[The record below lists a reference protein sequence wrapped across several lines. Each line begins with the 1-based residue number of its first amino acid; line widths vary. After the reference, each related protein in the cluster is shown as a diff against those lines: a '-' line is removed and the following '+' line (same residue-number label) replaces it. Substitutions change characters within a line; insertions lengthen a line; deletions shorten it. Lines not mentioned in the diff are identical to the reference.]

1 MIHRFMN
8 GFILKKISQM
18 NNRLR
23 ILYFLNGKNNYF
35 DMNNLLNEIKNIG
48 KYLNW

>member
-1 MIHRFMN
+1 MN
-8 GFILKKISQM
+8 GFILKKISRM

-23 ILYFLNGKNNYF
+23 ILYFLNGKNNYC
-35 DMNNLLNEIKNIG
+35 DMNNLFNEIKNIG